1 MNLRHI
7 ALLLLVFLLLVLVV
21 SGCAQVNSE
30 VGTPGSSGVAGFG
43 SGFWHGLILP
53 ISFIV
58 SLFDSSIGIY
68 EIHNSGNW
76 YNFGYVLGCWV
87 VFVAILAPKQGY
99 AGKGKS

>member
-1 MNLRHI
+1 MNWRYI
-7 ALLLLVFLLLVLVV
+7 ALALLFFLLVVLLA

-30 VGTPGSSGVAGFG
+30 VGTSGSSGVAGFG

-68 EIHNSGNW
+68 EINNDGNL
-76 YNFGYVLGCWV
+76 YNFGFVLGAWV